1 MSIQNNMNRLADLTC
16 KRTQAGAKIQGKG
29 EEKGQ
34 MNQGGVNIAFI
45 GTRQAQASL
54 SLSLSYRHTL
64 TITNTLCKPT

>member
-16 KRTQAGAKIQGKG
+16 KRTQSGAKIQGKG

-54 SLSLSYRHTL
+54 SLSLLQTHTH
-64 TITNTLCKPT
+64 NYKYTL

>member
-54 SLSLSYRHTL
+54 SLSLLQTHTH
-64 TITNTLCKPT
+64 NYKYTL

>member
-34 MNQGGVNIAFI
+34 MNQRGVNIAFI

-54 SLSLSYRHTL
+54 SLSLLQTHTH
-64 TITNTLCKPT
+64 NYKYTL